1 MECLLLGSGFELAVE
16 SYVGVLIETG
26 VAFHA
31 RFGLGS
37 AFEDPVIMEEETDT
51 PLNADEEMVMFKGMG
66 LALGFFDKLTVGDT
80 SGGPVFGEVVGI

>member
-51 PLNADEEMVMFKGMG
+51 PLDADKGVVVFEGVG
-66 LALGFFDKLTVGDT
+66 LALGFFDEFTVSDASSRPVCGD
-80 SGGPVFGEVVGI
+80 VVGI

>member
-26 VAFHA
+26 VAFHT

-51 PLNADEEMVMFKGMG
+51 PLDTDEGMVVLKGVS
-66 LALGFFDKLTVGDT
+66 LTLGFFDECSVRYAGC
-80 SGGPVFGEVVGI
+80 GPVFGDMVGI

>member
-51 PLNADEEMVMFKGMG
+51 PLNANEGMVVFEGVG
-66 LALGFFDKLTVGDT
+66 LALGFFDEFTVGDA
-80 SGGPVFGEVVGI
+80 SSRPVCGDMVGI